1 MDLSR
6 GIVAEEGNGR
16 RLMLILSREVY
27 QKEAIILASYKFI
40 GRCYVLVEPVDEH
53 SIRVCFESKEDRT
66 NSLKAIALDFCNE
79 VLDQQ
84 VRLQLEN
91 NFGSIREKI
100 VELAFWPITKSKS
113 QN

>member
-16 RLMLILSREVY
+16 IMLILSKEIY
-27 QKEAIILASYKFI
+27 QKEAIVLASYKYI
-40 GRCYVLVEPVDEH
+40 GGYYVLIEPVDEH
-53 SIRVCFESKEDRT
+53 SIRICFESKTDAT
-66 NSLKAIALDFCNE
+66 DSLKSMALDFCNE

-84 VRLQLEN
+84 VRLQLEQSY
-91 NFGSIREKI
+91 GSIREKI
-100 VELAFWPITKSKS
+100 VEQAFSPITKSKG